1 MMNQVILTLTDND
14 GNSAILDLYENEKM
28 HLNYKFTDITDFAS
42 VGNYSQEFRVPAS
55 KTNTDFFGAIFNV
68 NFDGWFDFRKKVDAV
83 LTVNT
88 IPIAS
93 GHIQVK
99 KLYWQS
105 GKLFEFEVVFF
116 GEVPNLARLLN
127 EKKLKDI
134 ESIVAGDLD
143 YDLLHA
149 NVETPPNEHT
159 ILTLCDKWNL
169 TASNVEGQPV
179 YSSTIGGQPTYK
191 PLYVGHLT
199 PAVKAKYLFDE
210 IMSDAGLQ
218 YSSDYLGEILENV
231 YVPFVNGQYLSGENG
246 MNNITSSVGLASNVN
261 NITATAS
268 NNTISLYTNY
278 TEYEDQGNNWSSGI
292 YTVPYSAEYTFRVWI
307 NGQATRNNTNTDLS
321 NTILTVFFELN
332 GSGAIAL
339 EQINFISQTGTPT
352 STTIAADFLRTL
364 TLQEGDVM
372 RIKCSLSPIP
382 IGTGAEASIDIDFY
396 GNANVDYS
404 GTGVELVS
412 VSTQLY
418 GNQPVYMEFN
428 APDMKQIDFIT
439 SIQKM
444 FNLVFVADKTL
455 PNTLRIEPMV
465 EYIASGNTLD
475 WSQKLDLSKD
485 IMYSPTTDLQKAKFS
500 FTYASD
506 SDFFNSVYT
515 DNGRTYGRYEVTE
528 NDFEVI
534 NEFATGEEK
543 VELAFAST
551 PSAPVENTDVVVPRF
566 INAEGQFVQ
575 PKPRILYYFADFFV
589 NMYDEVSDSVVQ
601 TAVKCLNNYST
612 MNASVSDSDLNFA
625 PEIPPHTIIA
635 NPYNNLY
642 NRWWR
647 NYYRELFDGQARILE
662 GMFALTL
669 NDIFSFQFSD
679 KIWIIDSWW
688 RVLEIQGYVVGEQ
701 DMTKVKLIRV
711 LDINNDC
718 DLKPVS
724 ANLDQSLNWETPNG
738 DPATITQDCCLRFG
752 YNWNSAKNNCYS
764 QPNNGTRSFITQQAP
779 SLAPTKF
786 GAPVSFGGSIS
797 QPVRTITTDYVVT
810 NFDRMIFADTTS
822 NDITI
827 YLPSATTTAG
837 RELIIQKSVAP
848 NNVTVQAYTGET
860 VEGSGSVTFTG
871 MGDTITIISNGSDF
885 KGTSSK

>member
-1 MMNQVILTLTDND
+1 MMNQVILTLSDND

-143 YDLLHA
+143 YDLLHE

-169 TASNVEGQPV
+169 TATNVEGQPV

-199 PAVKAKYLFDE
+199 PAVKAQYLFDQ
-210 IMSDAGLQ
+210 IMNDAGLQ
-218 YSSDYLGEILENV
+218 YSSDYLGDILEDV
-231 YVPFVNGQYLSGENG
+231 YVPFVNGQYLNASLGLNDNASNLALASDVNG
-246 MNNITSSVGLASNVN
+246 LTFAPSNNIYN
-261 NITATAS
+261 
-268 NNTISLYTNY
+268 LYSAL
-278 TEYEDQGNNWSSGI
+278 TEYEDAGSNWSGGVF
-292 YTVPYSAEYTFRVWI
+292 TVPYTAQYSFRITAHGVV
-307 NGQATRNNTNTDLS
+307 NT
-321 NTILTVFFELN
+321 LN
-332 GSGAIAL
+332 GEDFGNYPLRVLVYVDDVYTYDYELLQTSYLFYLDTTQTFQLNAGQEIKFKL
-339 EQINFISQTGTPT
+339 QILPQDSTAGTFT
-352 STTIAADFLRTL
+352 W
-364 TLQEGDVM
+364 DVD
-372 RIKCSLSPIP
+372 L
-382 IGTGAEASIDIDFY
+382 Y
-396 GNANVDYS
+396 GNALVDS
-404 GTGVELVS
+404 FGTGLEIISIGTSLTGDQVL
-412 VSTQLY
+412 
-418 GNQPVYMEFN
+418 MEYN

-506 SDFFNSVYT
+506 SDFYNSVYT

-551 PSAPVENTDVVVPRF
+551 PSAPVQSTDLVVPVF
-566 INAEGQFVQ
+566 TNAEGQFVQ

-589 NMYDEVSDSVVQ
+589 NMFDEVSGDVVQ

-612 MNASVSDSDLNFA
+612 MNATVTDSDLNFA
-625 PEIPPHTIIA
+625 PEVPIHTIIA
-635 NPYNNLY
+635 NPYDNLY

-718 DLKPVS
+718 DLTPVS
-724 ANLDQSLNWETPNG
+724 ANLDQSLNWENSNG

-779 SLAPTKF
+779 SLAPTRF

-810 NFDRMIFADTTS
+810 NFDRMIFVDTTAGS
-822 NDITI
+822 VTI

-837 RELIIQKSVAP
+837 RELIIQKSVSA
-848 NNVTVQAYTGET
+848 NGVTIQAYTGET
-860 VEGSGSVTFTG
+860 VEGSGSVTLSA

-885 KGTSSK
+885 KGTSTK

>member
-68 NFDGWFDFRKKVDAV
+68 NFDGWFDFRKKVEAV

-134 ESIVAGDLD
+134 ESIVSGDLD
-143 YDLLHA
+143 YDLLHE
-149 NVETPPNEHT
+149 NVETPPNAHT

-169 TASNVEGQPV
+169 TATNVEGQPV
-179 YSSTIGGQPTYK
+179 YSNTVPISPLYK

-199 PAVKAKYLFDE
+199 PAVKAQYLFDQ

-218 YSSDYLGEILENV
+218 YSSDYLGEILERV
-231 YVPFVNGQYLSGENG
+231 YVPFVNGQYLNASLGLNDNASNLAIASDVNG
-246 MNNITSSVGLASNVN
+246 LTFAPSNNIYN
-261 NITATAS
+261 
-268 NNTISLYTNY
+268 LYSAL
-278 TEYEDQGNNWSSGI
+278 TEYEDAGSNWSGGVF
-292 YTVPYSAEYTFRVWI
+292 TVPYSAQYSF
-307 NGQATRNNTNTDLS
+307 N
-321 NTILTVFFELN
+321 
-332 GSGAIAL
+332 
-339 EQINFISQTGTPT
+339 
-352 STTIAADFLRTL
+352 IAANGRVNTLDGEDFGNYPVKILVYVNDVFTYEYEL
-364 TLQEGDVM
+364 LQTSYLFFLNTTQTYSFNGGDTVKFKLQ
-372 RIKCSLSPIP
+372 ILPQDSTAGTFTWDVDLFGNATVSQFGTGLEIVS
-382 IGTGAEASIDIDFY
+382 IGTSL
-396 GNANVDYS
+396 
-404 GTGVELVS
+404 TGDQVV
-412 VSTQLY
+412 
-418 GNQPVYMEFN
+418 MEFN

-455 PNTLRIEPMV
+455 PNTLKIEPMV

-500 FTYASD
+500 FTYTSD
-506 SDFFNSVYT
+506 SDFYNSVYT

-528 NDFEVI
+528 SDFEVI

-543 VELAFAST
+543 VELAFAPT
-551 PSAPVENTDVVVPRF
+551 PSAPVENTDVVVPKF
-566 INAEGQFVQ
+566 LNAEGQFVQ

-612 MNASVSDSDLNFA
+612 MNATVTDKDLNFA

-711 LDINNDC
+711 LDIENGC
-718 DLKPVS
+718 DLIPVS

-752 YNWNSAKNNCYS
+752 YNWNSTKNDCFS
-764 QPNNGTRSFITQQAP
+764 QPNNGTRSFITQQVP
-779 SLAPTKF
+779 SLAPTRF

-810 NFDRMIFADTTS
+810 NFDRMIFVDTTAGS
-822 NDITI
+822 VTI

-837 RELIIQKSVAP
+837 RELIIQKSVAA
-848 NNVTVQAYTGET
+848 NGVTVQAYTGET
-860 VEGSGSVTFTG
+860 VEGSGSVTLSG

>member
-149 NVETPPNEHT
+149 NVETPPNAHT

-169 TASNVEGQPV
+169 TATNVEGQPV

-199 PAVKAKYLFDE
+199 PAVKAQYLFDQ
-210 IMSDAGLQ
+210 IMNDAGLQ

-231 YVPFVNGQYLSGENG
+231 YVPFVNGQYLNASNG
-246 MNNITSSVGLASNVN
+246 LNDIASNVGLASNVN
-261 NITATAS
+261 NVPFTPIGS
-268 NNTISLYTNY
+268 GSLYNLYTNF
-278 TEYEDQGNNWSSGI
+278 TEYEDAGNDWASGV
-292 YTVPYSAEYTFRVWI
+292 YTAPFTGQFTFKCWM
-307 NGQATRNNTNTDLS
+307 NGQATP
-321 NTILTVFFELN
+321 
-332 GSGAIAL
+332 SGAVGVG
-339 EQINFISQTGTPT
+339 QVQFGFFTFINDNQTLFYDSISLGSAGTNDLTYDQNITIQLNAGDTLKFYFGAFIYQQFGG
-352 STTIAADFLRTL
+352 L
-364 TLQEGDVM
+364 
-372 RIKCSLSPIP
+372 
-382 IGTGAEASIDIDFY
+382 DIDFY
-396 GNANVDYS
+396 GNANVGYT

-412 VSTQLY
+412 VGTALT
-418 GNQPVYMEFN
+418 GDTCVMEFN
-428 APDMKQIDFIT
+428 APDMRQIDFIT

-455 PNTLRIEPMV
+455 PNTLKIEPMV

-528 NDFEVI
+528 ADFEVI

-551 PSAPVENTDVVVPRF
+551 PSAPVENTDVVVPKF
-566 INAEGQFVQ
+566 LNSEGQFVQ

-589 NMYDEVSDSVVQ
+589 NMYDEVSGDVVQ

-612 MNASVSDSDLNFA
+612 MNATVTDSDLNFA

-669 NDIFSFQFSD
+669 NDIFTFQFSD

-688 RVLEIQGYVVGEQ
+688 RVLDIEGYVVGEQ

-810 NFDRMIFADTTS
+810 NFDRMIFADTTGGS
-822 NDITI
+822 ITI

-837 RELIIQKSVAP
+837 RELIIQKSVSA
-848 NNVTVQAYTGET
+848 NGVTIQAYTGET
-860 VEGSGSVTFTG
+860 VEGSGSVTLSG

>member
-1 MMNQVILTLTDND
+1 MMNEVILTLTDFD
-14 GNSAILDLYENEKM
+14 GNAATIDLYENEKM
-28 HLNYKFTDITDFAS
+28 HLNYKFTDLTDFSS
-42 VGNYSQEFRVPAS
+42 VGNYSREFRIPAS
-55 KTNTDFFGAIFNV
+55 ATNVDFFGAIFNV
-68 NFDGWFDFRKKVDAV
+68 NFDGWFDFRKKVEAT

-134 ESIVAGDLD
+134 ESIVAGNLD

-169 TASNVEGQPV
+169 TATNVEGQPV
-179 YSSTIGGQPTYK
+179 YSTTIGGQPTYK

-199 PAVKAKYLFDE
+199 PAVKAQYLFDQ

-218 YSSDYLGEILENV
+218 YSSDYLGEILEDV
-231 YVPFVNGQYLSGENG
+231 YVPFVNGQYLNSSLGLND
-246 MNNITSSVGLASNVN
+246 ITSTLALASNVTGQTFGPGDVQYN
-261 NITATAS
+261 LSAA
-268 NNTISLYTNY
+268 L
-278 TEYEDQGNNWSSGI
+278 TEYSDPNNDWASGI
-292 YTVPYSAEYTFRVWI
+292 FTAPFSGQFSFKVWASGTITSSTFLTSLFIRPEFYV
-307 NGQATRNNTNTDLS
+307 NGTFVS
-321 NTILTVFFELN
+321 
-332 GSGAIAL
+332 
-339 EQINFISQTGTPT
+339 TPT
-352 STTIAADFLRTL
+352 SSFSADTNFSNSVINTVDLSEGDTLEIRLAL
-364 TLQEGDVM
+364 TLNDDGTTGPADAT
-372 RIKCSLSPIP
+372 ITF
-382 IGTGAEASIDIDFY
+382 IGNGA
-396 GNANVDYS
+396 NDYT

-412 VSTQLY
+412 VGTALT
-418 GNQPVYMEFN
+418 NDTVLMEYN

-506 SDFFNSVYT
+506 SDFFNSIYT
-515 DNGRTYGRYEVTE
+515 DNGRVYGRYEVTE
-528 NDFEVI
+528 ADFEVI

-551 PSAPVENTDVVVPRF
+551 PSAPVENTDVVVPKF
-566 INAEGQFVQ
+566 LNAEGQFVQ

-589 NMYDEVSDSVVQ
+589 NMFDEVSGDVVQ

-612 MNASVSDSDLNFA
+612 MNATVSDSDLNFA

-669 NDIFSFQFSD
+669 NDIFTFQFSD

-718 DLKPVS
+718 DLTPVS
-724 ANLDQSLNWETPNG
+724 ANLDQSLNWENSNG

-779 SLAPTKF
+779 SLAPTRF
-786 GAPVSFGGSIS
+786 GAPVTFSAGVS
-797 QPVRTITTDYVVT
+797 QPVKTITTDYVIT
-810 NFDRMIFADTTS
+810 NFDRVLFVDTTAGS
-822 NDITI
+822 ITI

-837 RELIIQKSVAP
+837 REFIIQKSVAA
-848 NNVTVQAYTGET
+848 NGVTVQAYTGET

-871 MGDTITIISNGSDF
+871 LGDTITIISNGSDF
-885 KGTSSK
+885 KSTSTK

>member
-1 MMNQVILTLTDND
+1 MMNEVILTLTDND

-105 GKLFEFEVVFF
+105 GKLFEFEIVFF

-143 YDLLHA
+143 YDLLHEY
-149 NVETPPNEHT
+149 VETPPNDHT
-159 ILTLCDKWNL
+159 ILTLCDKFNL
-169 TASNVEGQPV
+169 TATNTEGQV
-179 YSSTIGGQPTYK
+179 IYSSDIEHSLKT
-191 PLYVGHLT
+191 GHLT
-199 PAVKAKYLFDE
+199 PAVKAQYLFDE
-210 IMSDAGLQ
+210 IMNDAGLQ
-218 YSSDYLGEILENV
+218 YSSDYLGDILENV
-231 YVPFVNGQYLSGENG
+231 YVPFVNGQYLNSALGLNDNASNLALASDING
-246 MNNITSSVGLASNVN
+246 LTFAPSNNIYNLYSSF
-261 NITATAS
+261 
-268 NNTISLYTNY
+268 
-278 TEYEDQGNNWSSGI
+278 TEYEDAGNNWSSGVF
-292 YTVPYSAEYTFRVWI
+292 TVPYTAQYSFRLAANGRVNTL
-307 NGQATRNNTNTDLS
+307 NGQDFGNYPVRIMVYVNDVFTYEYEILQTSYLFYLNSTQTYAFNGGDTVKFKLQILPQDSTAGTFTWDVDL
-321 NTILTVFFELN
+321 F
-332 GSGAIAL
+332 G
-339 EQINFISQTGTPT
+339 TGTV
-352 STTIAADFLRTL
+352 SQF
-364 TLQEGDVM
+364 G
-372 RIKCSLSPIP
+372 C
-382 IGTGAEASIDIDFY
+382 
-396 GNANVDYS
+396 
-404 GTGVELVS
+404 GVELVS
-412 VSTQLY
+412 VGTNLI
-418 GNQPVYMEFN
+418 GDAVVMEYN

-475 WSQKLDLSKD
+475 WSHKLDLSKD
-485 IMYSPTTDLQKAKFS
+485 ITYYPTTDLQKAKFT
-500 FTYASD
+500 FTYSED
-506 SDFFNSVYT
+506 GDYFNSLYT
-515 DNGRTYGRYEVTE
+515 QNGRVYGRYEVTE

-551 PSAPVENTDVVVPRF
+551 PSAPVENTDVVVPKF
-566 INAEGQFVQ
+566 LNAEGQFVQ

-612 MNASVSDSDLNFA
+612 MNATVSDSDLNFA

-647 NYYRELFDGQARILE
+647 NYYRELYDGQARILE

-669 NDIFSFQFSD
+669 NDIFTFQFSD

-688 RVLEIQGYVVGEQ
+688 RVLDIEGYVVGEQ
-701 DMTKVKLIRV
+701 NVTKVKLIRV
-711 LDINNDC
+711 LDIDNDC
-718 DLKPVS
+718 DLIPVS
-724 ANLDQSLNWETPNG
+724 ANLDQTLNWETPNG

-752 YNWNSAKNNCYS
+752 YNWNSAKNDCFS
-764 QPNNGTRSFITQQAP
+764 TPNNGTRSFITQQVP

-786 GAPVSFGGSIS
+786 GAPVSFGAGVS

-810 NFDRMIFADTTS
+810 NFDRMIFVDTTGGS
-822 NDITI
+822 ITI

-837 RELIIQKSVAP
+837 RELIIQKSAAA
-848 NNVTVQAYTGET
+848 NGVTIQAYTGET
-860 VEGSGSVTFTG
+860 VEGSGSVG
-871 MGDTITIISNGSDF
+871 LSALGDTITIISNGTNF
-885 KGTSSK
+885 KATSSK

>member
-1 MMNQVILTLTDND
+1 MNEVILTLTDFD
-14 GNSAILDLYENEKM
+14 GNAATIDLYENEKM
-28 HLNYKFTDITDFAS
+28 HLNYKFTDLTDFSS
-42 VGNYSQEFRVPAS
+42 VGNYSREFRIPAS
-55 KTNTDFFGAIFNV
+55 ATNVDFFGAIFNV
-68 NFDGWFDFRKKVDAV
+68 NFDGWFDFRKKVEAT

-134 ESIVAGDLD
+134 ESIVAGNLD

-169 TASNVEGQPV
+169 TATNVEGQPV
-179 YSSTIGGQPTYK
+179 YSTTIGGQPTYK

-199 PAVKAKYLFDE
+199 PAVKAQYLFDQ

-218 YSSDYLGEILENV
+218 YSSDYLGEILEDV
-231 YVPFVNGQYLSGENG
+231 YVPFVNGQYLNSSLGLND
-246 MNNITSSVGLASNVN
+246 ITSTLALASNVTGQTFGPGDVQYN
-261 NITATAS
+261 LSAA
-268 NNTISLYTNY
+268 L
-278 TEYEDQGNNWSSGI
+278 TEYSDPNNDWASGI
-292 YTVPYSAEYTFRVWI
+292 FTAPFSGQFSFKVWASGTITSSTFLTSLFIRPEFYV
-307 NGQATRNNTNTDLS
+307 NGTFVS
-321 NTILTVFFELN
+321 
-332 GSGAIAL
+332 
-339 EQINFISQTGTPT
+339 TPT
-352 STTIAADFLRTL
+352 SSFSADTNFSNSVINTVDLSEGDTLEIRLAL
-364 TLQEGDVM
+364 TLNDDGTTGPADAT
-372 RIKCSLSPIP
+372 ITF
-382 IGTGAEASIDIDFY
+382 IGNGA
-396 GNANVDYS
+396 NDYT

-412 VSTQLY
+412 VGTALT
-418 GNQPVYMEFN
+418 NDTVLMEYN

-506 SDFFNSVYT
+506 SDFFNSIYT
-515 DNGRTYGRYEVTE
+515 DNGRVYGRYEVTE
-528 NDFEVI
+528 ADFEVI

-551 PSAPVENTDVVVPRF
+551 PSAPVENTDVVVPKF
-566 INAEGQFVQ
+566 LNAEGQFVQ

-589 NMYDEVSDSVVQ
+589 NMFDEVSGDVVQ

-612 MNASVSDSDLNFA
+612 MNATVSDSDLNFA

-669 NDIFSFQFSD
+669 NDIFTFQFSD

-718 DLKPVS
+718 DLTPVS
-724 ANLDQSLNWETPNG
+724 ANLDQSLNWENSNG

-779 SLAPTKF
+779 SLAPTRF
-786 GAPVSFGGSIS
+786 GAPVTFSAGVS
-797 QPVRTITTDYVVT
+797 QPVKTITTDYVIT
-810 NFDRMIFADTTS
+810 NFDRVLFVDTTAGS
-822 NDITI
+822 ITI

-837 RELIIQKSVAP
+837 REFIIQKSVAA
-848 NNVTVQAYTGET
+848 NGVTVQAYTGET

-871 MGDTITIISNGSDF
+871 LGDTITIISNGSDF
-885 KGTSSK
+885 KSTSTK

>member
-1 MMNQVILTLTDND
+1 MNQVILTLTDND

-68 NFDGWFDFRKKVDAV
+68 NFDGWFDFRKKVEAV

-105 GKLFEFEVVFF
+105 GKLFEFEIVFF

-134 ESIVAGDLD
+134 EAIVDGDLD

-169 TASNVEGQPV
+169 TSYNTEGQPV
-179 YSSTIGGQPTYK
+179 YSPSDTTFDTYK
-191 PLYVGHLT
+191 PLYVGHMT
-199 PAVKAKYLFDE
+199 PAVRADYLFDQ
-210 IMSDAGLQ
+210 IMKDAGLQ
-218 YSSDYLGEILENV
+218 YSSDYLSTILDHI
-231 YVPFVNGQYLSGENG
+231 YVPFVNGQYLNSAL
-246 MNNITSSVGLASNVN
+246 GLNDIASILALSTDSTGIVL
-261 NITATAS
+261 TATDG
-268 NNTISLYTNY
+268 TYDLYNDFV
-278 TEYEDQGNNWSSGI
+278 EYEDAGNDWSSGV
-292 YTVPYSAEYTFRVWI
+292 YTAPFTGEFTFRVWMHGDASQ
-307 NGQATRNNTNTDLS
+307 NNANTNLNITNTFIFLINDVVTNLFDQIQLVPPLGTTTDATFNTDFTKTLS
-321 NTILTVFFELN
+321 LN
-332 GSGAIAL
+332 AGDTLKIQWQYNPSAIA
-339 EQINFISQTGTPT
+339 
-352 STTIAADFLRTL
+352 
-364 TLQEGDVM
+364 
-372 RIKCSLSPIP
+372 
-382 IGTGAEASIDIDFY
+382 TGAQPSATINLT
-396 GNANVDYS
+396 GNGANDYT

-412 VSTQLY
+412 VGTALT
-418 GNQPVYMEFN
+418 GDTVLMEFN

-455 PNTLRIEPMV
+455 PNTLKIEPMV

-500 FTYASD
+500 FTYTED
-506 SDFFNSVYT
+506 GDYFNSVYK
-515 DNGRTYGRYEVTE
+515 DNGRIYGRYEVTE
-528 NDFEVI
+528 SDFEVI

-551 PSAPVENTDVVVPRF
+551 PSAPVENTDVVVPKF
-566 INAEGQFVQ
+566 LNAEGQFVQ
-575 PKPRILYYFADFFV
+575 PKPRILYYFADFLV
-589 NMYDEVSDSVVQ
+589 NMYDEVSDSVIV

-612 MNASVSDSDLNFA
+612 MNATVSDSDLNFA
-625 PEIPPHTIIA
+625 PEVPIHTIIA

-669 NDIFSFQFSD
+669 NDVFTFQFSD

-688 RVLEIQGYVVGEQ
+688 RVLEISGYVVGEQ

-718 DLKPVS
+718 DLVPVS

-752 YNWNSAKNNCYS
+752 YNWNSAKNDCYS
-764 QPNNGTRSFITQQAP
+764 QPNGGTRSFITQQVP
-779 SLAPTKF
+779 SLAPTRF
-786 GAPVSFGGSIS
+786 GAPVSFGASIA

-822 NDITI
+822 NGITI

-837 RELIIQKSVAP
+837 RELIIQRVVSGANP
-848 NNVTVQAYTGET
+848 LTVQAYTGET
-860 VEGSGSVTFTG
+860 VEGSGSVTLSG
-871 MGDTITIISNGSDF
+871 AGDTITIISNGSNF

>member
-1 MMNQVILTLTDND
+1 MNEVILTLTDFD
-14 GNSAILDLYENEKM
+14 GNAATIDLYENEKM
-28 HLNYKFTDITDFAS
+28 HLNYKFTDLTDFAS
-42 VGNYSQEFRVPAS
+42 VGNYSREFRIPAS
-55 KTNTDFFGAIFNV
+55 KTNVDFFGAIFNV
-68 NFDGWFDFRKKVDAV
+68 NFDGWFDFRKKVEAT

-93 GHIQVK
+93 GHVQVK

-105 GKLFEFEVVFF
+105 GKLFEFEIVFF

-143 YDLLHA
+143 YDLLHE
-149 NVETPPNEHT
+149 NVETPPNDYT

-169 TASNVEGQPV
+169 TATNVEGQPV
-179 YSSTIGGQPTYK
+179 YSTTIGGQPTYK

-199 PAVKAKYLFDE
+199 PAVKAQYLFDE

-218 YSSDYLGEILENV
+218 YQSNRLHECLDNV
-231 YVPFVNGQYLSGENG
+231 YVPFVNGQYLNSALGLNDIAS
-246 MNNITSSVGLASNVN
+246 NLGLASNLN
-261 NITATAS
+261 NIAFA
-268 NNTISLYTNY
+268 NNNQYYNLYTQF
-278 TEYEDQGNNWSSGI
+278 TEYEDAGNDWSSGI
-292 YTVPYSAEYTFRVWI
+292 YTAPFTGTFTFRCWI
-307 NGQATRNNTNTDLS
+307 NGTATSTGGTNVGNVLFGFHPKVNN
-321 NTILTVFFELN
+321 VFSDQDTFTYSL
-332 GSGAIAL
+332 G
-339 EQINFISQTGTPT
+339 T
-352 STTIAADFLRTL
+352 STTNTLSSIANITL
-364 TLQEGDVM
+364 ELTQGDQV
-372 RIKCSLSPIP
+372 KFVFGAQPFTSGN
-382 IGTGAEASIDIDFY
+382 GTMEIDFT
-396 GNANVDYS
+396 GNANVGYT

-412 VSTQLY
+412 VGTALT
-418 GNQPVYMEFN
+418 GDTVLMEFN

-485 IMYSPTTDLQKAKFS
+485 IMYSPTTDLQKAKFT

-528 NDFEVI
+528 SDFEVI

-551 PSAPVENTDVVVPRF
+551 PSAPVENTDVVVPKF
-566 INAEGQFVQ
+566 LNAEGQFVQ

-612 MNASVSDSDLNFA
+612 MNATVADSDLNFA

-642 NRWWR
+642 NLYWR
-647 NYYRELFDGQARILE
+647 NYYRELYDGQARILE

-669 NDIFSFQFSD
+669 NDIFTFQFSD

-688 RVLEIQGYVVGEQ
+688 RILDIEGYVVGEQ
-701 DMTKVKLIRV
+701 EMTKVKLIRV

-718 DLKPVS
+718 DIFPVS
-724 ANLDQSLNWETPNG
+724 SNLDQSLNWETLNG
-738 DPATITQDCCLRFG
+738 DPATIDETCCLRFG
-752 YNWNSAKNNCYS
+752 YYWNSSKNNCYS
-764 QPNNGTRSFITQQAP
+764 KPNNGTRSFITQQAP
-779 SLAPTKF
+779 SLAPTRF
-786 GAPVSFGGSIS
+786 GAPVRFNAGVS
-797 QPVRTITTDYVVT
+797 QPVKTIITNYVIT
-810 NFDRMIFADTTS
+810 NFDRVLFINTKD
-822 NDITI
+822 NNITV
-827 YLPSATTTAG
+827 YLPSAATTTG
-837 RELIIQKSVAP
+837 REFVLQTTSSLNRATI
-848 NNVTVQAYTGET
+848 QAYTGET
-860 VEGSGSVTFTG
+860 VDGSSSIIVSGAGT
-871 MGDTITIISNGSDF
+871 TITVISNGTNFRSISA
-885 KGTSSK
+885 K

>member
-1 MMNQVILTLTDND
+1 MMNQVILTLTDYD

-55 KTNTDFFGAIFNV
+55 ATNTDFFGAIFNV
-68 NFDGWFDFRKKVDAV
+68 NFDGWFDFRKKVEAV

-149 NVETPPNEHT
+149 NVETPPNAHT

-169 TASNVEGQPV
+169 TASNPEGQPV
-179 YSSTIGGQPTYK
+179 YSSLIGGQPTYK
-191 PLYVGHLT
+191 PLYVGHMT
-199 PAVKAKYLFDE
+199 PAVKAQYLFDE
-210 IMSDAGLQ
+210 IMNDAGLQ
-218 YSSDYLGEILENV
+218 YTSDNLAGCLDNV
-231 YVPFVNGQYLSGENG
+231 HVPFVNGQYLDTNAGLNDNASLLVATS
-246 MNNITSSVGLASNVN
+246 NISTNFNQGTTSFFP
-261 NITATAS
+261 
-268 NNTISLYTNY
+268 LYLDY
-278 TEYEDQGNNWSSGI
+278 VEFEDAGNNWSGGVFTAPFS
-292 YTVPYSAEYTFRVWI
+292 TQYTFQIWTNGTYNITGGNDLFIALSFSLFVNNEYSTGFSNFHANDQIAVNQNITISLNQGDELKIYIDNAGGNVWDFDV
-307 NGQATRNNTNTDLS
+307 DL
-321 NTILTVFFELN
+321 IGN
-332 GSGAIAL
+332 GSGGID
-339 EQINFISQTGTPT
+339 
-352 STTIAADFLRTL
+352 DF
-364 TLQEGDVM
+364 
-372 RIKCSLSPIP
+372 
-382 IGTGAEASIDIDFY
+382 
-396 GNANVDYS
+396 S
-404 GTGVELVS
+404 GTGIKLVS
-412 VSTQLY
+412 MSTALTEATVQ
-418 GNQPVYMEFN
+418 MEFN

-485 IMYSPTTDLQKAKFS
+485 IMYSPTTDLQKSKFS
-500 FTYASD
+500 FTYTED
-506 SDFFNSVYT
+506 GDYFNSVYK
-515 DNGRTYGRYEVTE
+515 DNGRIYGRYEVTE
-528 NDFEVI
+528 SDFEVI

-551 PSAPVENTDVVVPRF
+551 PSAPVENTNVVVPKF
-566 INAEGQFVQ
+566 LNAEGQFVQ

-589 NMYDEVSDSVVQ
+589 NMYDEVSGDVLQ

-612 MNASVSDSDLNFA
+612 MNATVSDSDLNFA

-669 NDIFSFQFSD
+669 NDIFTFQFSD

-688 RVLEIQGYVVGEQ
+688 RVLEINGYVVGEQ
-701 DMTKVKLIRV
+701 DMTSVKLIRV

-718 DLKPVS
+718 DLVPVS

-738 DPATITQDCCLRFG
+738 DPAVITQECCLRFG
-752 YNWNSAKNNCYS
+752 YNWNSAKNNCFS
-764 QPNNGTRSFITQQAP
+764 QPNGGTRSFITQQVP
-779 SLAPTKF
+779 SLAPTRF
-786 GAPVSFGGSIS
+786 GAPVSFNGSIT

-810 NFDRMIFADTTS
+810 NFDRMIFADTTAGG
-822 NDITI
+822 ITI

-837 RELIIQKSVAP
+837 RELIIQRVVSGANP
-848 NNVTVQAYTGET
+848 LTVQAYTGET
-860 VEGSGSVTFTG
+860 VEGSGSVTLSAA
-871 MGDTITIISNGSDF
+871 GDTITIISNGTDF
-885 KGTSSK
+885 KGTSTK

>member
-169 TASNVEGQPV
+169 TAYNPVGQPV
-179 YSSTIGGQPTYK
+179 YSSSVPIPPLYK

-199 PAVKAKYLFDE
+199 PAVKAQYLFDQ
-210 IMSDAGLQ
+210 IMNDAGLQ
-218 YSSDYLGEILENV
+218 YSSDYLGDILENV
-231 YVPFVNGQYLSGENG
+231 YVPFVNGQYLNSALGLNDIAS
-246 MNNITSSVGLASNVN
+246 NLGLASNLN
-261 NITATAS
+261 NIAFA
-268 NNTISLYTNY
+268 NNDQYYDLYTQF
-278 TEYEDQGNNWSSGI
+278 TEYEDAGNDWSSGI
-292 YTVPYSAEYTFRVWI
+292 YTAPFNGTFTFRCWI
-307 NGQATRNNTNTDLS
+307 NGTATSTGGTNVGNVLFGFHPQVND
-321 NTILTVFFELN
+321 VFSDQDTFTYSL
-332 GSGAIAL
+332 G
-339 EQINFISQTGTPT
+339 T
-352 STTIAADFLRTL
+352 STTNTL
-364 TLQEGDVM
+364 SSTGNITLELTQGDEV
-372 RIKCSLSPIP
+372 KFVFGAQPYTSGN
-382 IGTGAEASIDIDFY
+382 GTMEIDFT
-396 GNANVDYS
+396 GNANVDYT

-412 VSTQLY
+412 VGTALT
-418 GNQPVYMEFN
+418 GDTCVMEFN

-455 PNTLRIEPMV
+455 PNTLKIEPMV

-528 NDFEVI
+528 SDFEVI

-551 PSAPVENTDVVVPRF
+551 PSAPVENTDVVVPKF
-566 INAEGQFVQ
+566 LNAEGKFVQ

-589 NMYDEVSDSVVQ
+589 NMFNEVSGDVVQ

-612 MNASVSDSDLNFA
+612 MNATVSDSDLNFA
-625 PEIPPHTIIA
+625 PEIPPHTIVA

-724 ANLDQSLNWETPNG
+724 ANLDQSLNWENANG

-822 NDITI
+822 NGITI

-837 RELIIQKSVAP
+837 RELIIQKSVAA
-848 NNVTVQAYTGET
+848 NGVTVQAYTGET
-860 VEGSGSVTFTG
+860 VEGSGSVTLSG

>member
-55 KTNTDFFGAIFNV
+55 ATNTDFFGAIFNV
-68 NFDGWFDFRKKVDAV
+68 NFDGWFDFRKKVEAV

-99 KLYWQS
+99 KLYWQT

-149 NVETPPNEHT
+149 NVETPPNAHT

-179 YSSTIGGQPTYK
+179 YSTVIAGQPTYK

-199 PAVKAKYLFDE
+199 PAVKAQYLFDE
-210 IMSDAGLQ
+210 IMNDAGLQ
-218 YSSDYLGEILENV
+218 YSSDNLSDCLDNV
-231 YVPFVNGQYLSGENG
+231 YVPFVNGQYLNANNG
-246 MNNITSSVGLASNVN
+246 LNDIASNVGLATTITNVPF
-261 NITATAS
+261 TPYGS
-268 NNTISLYTNY
+268 GSLFDLYTNF
-278 TEYEDQGNNWSSGI
+278 TEYEDAGNDWSSGI
-292 YTVPYSAEYTFRVWI
+292 YTAPFTGTFTFKCWM
-307 NGQATRNNTNTDLS
+307 NGQARPLG
-321 NTILTVFFELN
+321 TVGVGTVQFGFYLD
-332 GSGAIAL
+332 SGAFYSAISVGSAL
-339 EQINFISQTGTPT
+339 TNDLTYDQNI
-352 STTIAADFLRTL
+352 
-364 TLQEGDVM
+364 TLQLTAGEQVKFYFTAIIYQQFGD
-372 RIKCSLSPIP
+372 L
-382 IGTGAEASIDIDFY
+382 EIDFT
-396 GNANVDYS
+396 GNANVGYT
-404 GTGVELVS
+404 GTGVELIS
-412 VSTQLY
+412 VGTALT
-418 GNQPVYMEFN
+418 GDTCVMEFN

-465 EYIASGNTLD
+465 EYIASGNTLN

-485 IMYSPTTDLQKAKFS
+485 IMYSPTTDLQKSKFS
-500 FTYASD
+500 FTYTED
-506 SDFFNSVYT
+506 GDYFNSVYK
-515 DNGRTYGRYEVTE
+515 DNGRIYGRYEVTE
-528 NDFEVI
+528 SDFEVI

-551 PSAPVENTDVVVPRF
+551 PSAPVENTNVVVPVF
-566 INAEGQFVQ
+566 LNGEGQFVQ

-589 NMYDEVSDSVVQ
+589 NMYDEVSGDVLQ

-612 MNASVSDSDLNFA
+612 MNATVTDSDLNFA
-625 PEIPPHTIIA
+625 PEVPIHTIIA
-635 NPYNNLY
+635 NPYENLY

-669 NDIFSFQFSD
+669 NDVFTFQFSD

-701 DMTKVKLIRV
+701 DLTKVKLIRV
-711 LDINNDC
+711 LDIDNGC
-718 DLKPVS
+718 DLLPVS

-738 DPATITQDCCLRFG
+738 DPATITQECCLRFG
-752 YNWNSAKNNCYS
+752 YNWNIAKNDCFS
-764 QPNNGTRSFITQQAP
+764 QPNGGTRSFITQQVP
-779 SLAPTKF
+779 SLAPTRF
-786 GAPVSFGGSIS
+786 GAPVNFNGSIT

-822 NDITI
+822 NGITI

-837 RELIIQKSVAP
+837 RELIIQRVVSGANP
-848 NNVTVQAYTGET
+848 LTVQAYTGET
-860 VEGSGSVTFTG
+860 VEGSGSVTLSAA
-871 MGDTITIISNGSDF
+871 GDTITIISNGSDF
-885 KGTSSK
+885 KGTSTK

>member
-1 MMNQVILTLTDND
+1 MNQVILTLTDND

-68 NFDGWFDFRKKVDAV
+68 NFDGWFDFRKKVEAV

-105 GKLFEFEVVFF
+105 GKLFEFEIVFF

-134 ESIVAGDLD
+134 ESIVNGDLD

-169 TASNVEGQPV
+169 TSYNTEGQPV
-179 YSSTIGGQPTYK
+179 YSPSDTTFDTYK
-191 PLYVGHLT
+191 PLYVGHMT
-199 PAVKAKYLFDE
+199 PAVKAQYLFDQ
-210 IMSDAGLQ
+210 IMNDAGLQ
-218 YSSDYLGEILENV
+218 YSSDYLSEILENV
-231 YVPFVNGQYLSGENG
+231 YVPFVNGQYLDTNAGLNDNASTLVA
-246 MNNITSSVGLASNVN
+246 TSDIVESFVLGTTSFYP
-261 NITATAS
+261 
-268 NNTISLYTNY
+268 LYLDY
-278 TEYEDQGNNWSSGI
+278 VEYEDAGNNWSGGVFTAPFS
-292 YTVPYSAEYTFRVWI
+292 TQYTFQLWTNGTFTIPFGGGTTANLILLVFVNNEYITGIAQQCIENTIAI
-307 NGQATRNNTNTDLS
+307 NQNITISLNQGDELKIYLDAVSASSFS
-321 NTILTVFFELN
+321 NTVDIDLTGN
-332 GSGAIAL
+332 GSGGID
-339 EQINFISQTGTPT
+339 
-352 STTIAADFLRTL
+352 DF
-364 TLQEGDVM
+364 
-372 RIKCSLSPIP
+372 
-382 IGTGAEASIDIDFY
+382 
-396 GNANVDYS
+396 S
-404 GTGVELVS
+404 GTGIKLVS
-412 VSTQLY
+412 MSTSLIESTVQ
-418 GNQPVYMEFN
+418 MEFN

-455 PNTLRIEPMV
+455 PNTLKIEPMV

-500 FTYASD
+500 FTYTED
-506 SDFFNSVYT
+506 GDFYNSVYK
-515 DNGRTYGRYEVTE
+515 DNGRIYGRYEVTE
-528 NDFEVI
+528 SDFEVI

-551 PSAPVENTDVVVPRF
+551 PSAPVENTNLVVPKF
-566 INAEGQFVQ
+566 LNGEGQFVQ

-589 NMYDEVSDSVVQ
+589 NMYDEVSDSVIV

-612 MNASVSDSDLNFA
+612 MNATVSDSDLNFA
-625 PEIPPHTIIA
+625 PEIPIHTIIA

-669 NDIFSFQFSD
+669 NDVFTFQFSD

-718 DLKPVS
+718 DLVPVS

-752 YNWNSAKNNCYS
+752 YNWNSAKNDCYS
-764 QPNNGTRSFITQQAP
+764 QPNGGTRSFITQQVP
-779 SLAPTKF
+779 SLAPTRF
-786 GAPVSFGGSIS
+786 GAPVSFGASIA

-822 NDITI
+822 NGITI

-837 RELIIQKSVAP
+837 RELIIQRVVSGANP
-848 NNVTVQAYTGET
+848 LTIQAYTGET
-860 VEGSGSVTFTG
+860 VEGSGSVTLSG
-871 MGDTITIISNGSDF
+871 AGDTITIISNGSDF

>member
-169 TASNVEGQPV
+169 TSYNTEGQPV
-179 YSSTIGGQPTYK
+179 YSPSDTTFDTYK
-191 PLYVGHLT
+191 PLYVGHMT
-199 PAVKAKYLFDE
+199 PAVKAQYLFDQ
-210 IMSDAGLQ
+210 IMNDAGLQ
-218 YSSDYLGEILENV
+218 YSSDYLGEILEDV
-231 YVPFVNGQYLSGENG
+231 YVPFVNGQYLNSAL
-246 MNNITSSVGLASNVN
+246 GLNDIASILALSTDSTGIVL
-261 NITATAS
+261 TATDG
-268 NNTISLYTNY
+268 TYDLYNDFV
-278 TEYEDQGNNWSSGI
+278 EYEDAGNDWSSGV
-292 YTVPYSAEYTFRVWI
+292 YTAPFTGEFTFRVWMHGDASQ
-307 NGQATRNNTNTDLS
+307 NNANTNLNITNTFIFLINDVVTNLFDQIQLVPPLGTTTDATFNTDFTKTLS
-321 NTILTVFFELN
+321 LN
-332 GSGAIAL
+332 AGDTLKIQWQYNPSAIANGA
-339 EQINFISQTGTPT
+339 QPSATIN
-352 STTIAADFLRTL
+352 L
-364 TLQEGDVM
+364 
-372 RIKCSLSPIP
+372 
-382 IGTGAEASIDIDFY
+382 IGNGA
-396 GNANVDYS
+396 NDYT

-412 VSTQLY
+412 VGTALT
-418 GNQPVYMEFN
+418 GDTVLMEFN

-455 PNTLRIEPMV
+455 PNTLKIEPMV

-475 WSQKLDLSKD
+475 WSHKLDLSKD
-485 IMYSPTTDLQKAKFS
+485 IIYSPTTDLQKAKFS
-500 FTYASD
+500 FTYTSD
-506 SDFFNSVYT
+506 SDFYNSVYT

-528 NDFEVI
+528 SDFEVI

-551 PSAPVENTDVVVPRF
+551 PSAPVENTDVVVPKF
-566 INAEGQFVQ
+566 LNAEGQFVQ

-589 NMYDEVSDSVVQ
+589 NMYDEVSGDVVQ

-612 MNASVSDSDLNFA
+612 MNATVSDSDLNFA
-625 PEIPPHTIIA
+625 PEVPIHTIVA

-724 ANLDQSLNWETPNG
+724 ANLDQSLNWENSNG

-752 YNWNSAKNNCYS
+752 YNWNSTKNNCYA
-764 QPNNGTRSFITQQAP
+764 QPNNGTRSFITQQVP
-779 SLAPTKF
+779 SLAPTRF
-786 GAPVSFGGSIS
+786 GAPVTFSAGVT
-797 QPVRTITTDYVVT
+797 QPIKTIDTDYVVT
-810 NFDRMIFADTTS
+810 NFDRVLIADES
-822 NDITI
+822 AGDVTI
-827 YLPSATTTAG
+827 YLPSATTTIG
-837 RELIIQKSVAP
+837 REIIIQNKTGTNDVIITP
-848 NNVTVQAYTGET
+848 YTGEL
-860 VEGSGSVTFTG
+860 
-871 MGDTITIISNGSDF
+871 INGSLSLYLTTARQTVTLISDGTDF
-885 KGTSSK
+885 TTTTSK

>member
-1 MMNQVILTLTDND
+1 MNQVILTLTDND

-55 KTNTDFFGAIFNV
+55 ATNVDFFGAIFNV
-68 NFDGWFDFRKKVDAV
+68 NFDGWFDFRKKVEAV

-99 KLYWQS
+99 KLYWQT

-134 ESIVAGDLD
+134 ETIVAGDLD
-143 YDLLHA
+143 YDLLHEY
-149 NVETPPNEHT
+149 VETPPNEHT

-169 TASNVEGQPV
+169 TANNPEGQPI
-179 YSSTIGGQPTYK
+179 YWQDEEWYEPSQ

-199 PAVKAKYLFDE
+199 PSVKAQYLFDE
-210 IMSDAGLQ
+210 IMNDAGLQ
-218 YSSDYLGEILENV
+218 YSSDNLSDCLDNV
-231 YVPFVNGQYLSGENG
+231 YVPFVNGQYLN
-246 MNNITSSVGLASNVN
+246 SSIGLNDLASKLAFASNVN
-261 NITATAS
+261 GVIFENGTYAYDFY
-268 NNTISLYTNY
+268 LGL
-278 TEYEDQGNNWSSGI
+278 TEYEDANNNWLGGVYTAPFSGQFNFKLWFN
-292 YTVPYSAEYTFRVWI
+292 AEIIT
-307 NGQATRNNTNTDLS
+307 S
-321 NTILTVFFELN
+321 N
-332 GSGAIAL
+332 GSNYLLRYDLFVNDVLQYQPEYYISENNGYLTYITTQIAYL
-339 EQINFISQTGTPT
+339 N
-352 STTIAADFLRTL
+352 
-364 TLQEGDVM
+364 EGDELKIRMWVQPLAANNDFNGELECN
-372 RIKCSLSPIP
+372 I
-382 IGTGAEASIDIDFY
+382 IGNGA
-396 GNANVDYS
+396 NDYT
-404 GTGVELVS
+404 GTGVELAS
-412 VSTQLY
+412 VGTALI
-418 GNQPVYMEFN
+418 NDTVLMEFN

-485 IMYSPTTDLQKAKFS
+485 IMYSPTTDLQKSKFS
-500 FTYASD
+500 FTYTED
-506 SDFFNSVYT
+506 GDYFNSVYK
-515 DNGRTYGRYEVTE
+515 DNGRIYGRYEVTE

-551 PSAPVENTDVVVPRF
+551 PSAPVENTNVVVPKF
-566 INAEGQFVQ
+566 LNAEGQFVQ

-589 NMYDEVSDSVVQ
+589 NMYDEVSGDVLQ

-612 MNASVSDSDLNFA
+612 MNATVSDKDLNFA

-635 NPYNNLY
+635 NPYENLY

-662 GMFALTL
+662 GLFALTL
-669 NDIFSFQFSD
+669 NDVFTFQFSD

-701 DMTKVKLIRV
+701 DLTKVKLIRV
-711 LDINNDC
+711 LDIDNGC
-718 DLKPVS
+718 DLLPVS

-738 DPATITQDCCLRFG
+738 DPATITQECCLRFG
-752 YNWNSAKNNCYS
+752 YNWNIAKNDCFS
-764 QPNNGTRSFITQQAP
+764 QPNGGTRSFITQQVP
-779 SLAPTKF
+779 SLAPTRF
-786 GAPVSFGGSIS
+786 GAPVNFNGSIT

-822 NDITI
+822 NGITI

-837 RELIIQKSVAP
+837 RELIIQRVVSGANP
-848 NNVTVQAYTGET
+848 LTVQAYTGET
-860 VEGSGSVTFTG
+860 VEGSGAVTLSG
-871 MGDTITIISNGSDF
+871 AGDTITIISNGSDF

>member
-1 MMNQVILTLTDND
+1 
-14 GNSAILDLYENEKM
+14 
-28 HLNYKFTDITDFAS
+28 

-143 YDLLHA
+143 YDLLHE

-169 TASNVEGQPV
+169 TATNVEGQPV
-179 YSSTIGGQPTYK
+179 YSTTIGGQPTYK

-199 PAVKAKYLFDE
+199 PAVKAQYLFDQ

-218 YSSDYLGEILENV
+218 YSSDYLSEILEDV
-231 YVPFVNGQYLSGENG
+231 YVPFVNGQYLNSSLGLND
-246 MNNITSSVGLASNVN
+246 ITSTLALASNVTGQTFGPGDVQYN
-261 NITATAS
+261 LSAA
-268 NNTISLYTNY
+268 L
-278 TEYEDQGNNWSSGI
+278 TEYNDPNNDWASGI
-292 YTVPYSAEYTFRVWI
+292 FTAPFSGQFSFKVWASGTITSSTFLTSLFIRPEFYV
-307 NGQATRNNTNTDLS
+307 NGTFVS
-321 NTILTVFFELN
+321 
-332 GSGAIAL
+332 
-339 EQINFISQTGTPT
+339 TPT
-352 STTIAADFLRTL
+352 SSFSADTNFSNSVINTVDLSEGDTLEIRLAL
-364 TLQEGDVM
+364 TLNDDGTTGPADAT
-372 RIKCSLSPIP
+372 ITF
-382 IGTGAEASIDIDFY
+382 IGNGA
-396 GNANVDYS
+396 NDYT

-412 VSTQLY
+412 VGTALT
-418 GNQPVYMEFN
+418 NDTVLMEFN

-455 PNTLRIEPMV
+455 PNTLKIEPMV

-500 FTYASD
+500 FTYAED
-506 SDFFNSVYT
+506 GDFYNSVYK

-528 NDFEVI
+528 SDFEVI

-551 PSAPVENTDVVVPRF
+551 PSAPVQSTDLVVPVF
-566 INAEGQFVQ
+566 TNAEGQFVQ

-589 NMYDEVSDSVVQ
+589 NMYDEVSGDVVQ

-612 MNASVSDSDLNFA
+612 MNATVTDSDLNFA
-625 PEIPPHTIIA
+625 PEVPIHTIVA

-669 NDIFSFQFSD
+669 NDIFTFQFSD

-711 LDINNDC
+711 LDIDNDC
-718 DLKPVS
+718 DLTPVS
-724 ANLDQSLNWETPNG
+724 ANLDQSLNWENSNG

-764 QPNNGTRSFITQQAP
+764 QPNNGTRSFITQQVP
-779 SLAPTKF
+779 SLAPTRF

-810 NFDRMIFADTTS
+810 NFDRMIFADTTGGS
-822 NDITI
+822 ITI

-837 RELIIQKSVAP
+837 RELIIQKSVAA
-848 NNVTVQAYTGET
+848 NGVTIQAYTGET
-860 VEGSGSVTFTG
+860 VEGSGSVTLSA

-885 KGTSSK
+885 KGTSTK

>member
-68 NFDGWFDFRKKVDAV
+68 NFDGWFDFRKKVEAV

-105 GKLFEFEVVFF
+105 GKLFEFEIVFF

-134 ESIVAGDLD
+134 EAIVDGDLD

-169 TASNVEGQPV
+169 TSYNTEGQPV
-179 YSSTIGGQPTYK
+179 YSPSDTTFDTYK
-191 PLYVGHLT
+191 PLYVGHMT
-199 PAVKAKYLFDE
+199 PAVRADYLFDQ
-210 IMSDAGLQ
+210 IMKDAGLQ
-218 YSSDYLGEILENV
+218 YSSDYLSTILDHI
-231 YVPFVNGQYLSGENG
+231 YVPFVNGQYLNSAL
-246 MNNITSSVGLASNVN
+246 GLNDIASILALSTDSTGIVL
-261 NITATAS
+261 TATDG
-268 NNTISLYTNY
+268 TYDLYNDFV
-278 TEYEDQGNNWSSGI
+278 EYEDAGNDWSSGV
-292 YTVPYSAEYTFRVWI
+292 YTAPFTGEFTFRVWMHGDASQ
-307 NGQATRNNTNTDLS
+307 NNANTNLNITNTFIFLINDVVTNLFDQIQLVPPLGTTTDATFNTDFTKTLS
-321 NTILTVFFELN
+321 LN
-332 GSGAIAL
+332 AGDTLKIQWQYNPSAIA
-339 EQINFISQTGTPT
+339 
-352 STTIAADFLRTL
+352 
-364 TLQEGDVM
+364 
-372 RIKCSLSPIP
+372 
-382 IGTGAEASIDIDFY
+382 TGAQPSATINLT
-396 GNANVDYS
+396 GNGANDYT

-412 VSTQLY
+412 VGTALT
-418 GNQPVYMEFN
+418 GDTVLMEFN

-455 PNTLRIEPMV
+455 PNTLKIEPMV

-500 FTYASD
+500 FTYTED
-506 SDFFNSVYT
+506 GDYFNSVYK
-515 DNGRTYGRYEVTE
+515 DNGRIYGRYEVTE
-528 NDFEVI
+528 SDFEVI

-551 PSAPVENTDVVVPRF
+551 PSAPVENTDVVVPKF
-566 INAEGQFVQ
+566 LNAEGQFVQ
-575 PKPRILYYFADFFV
+575 PKPRILYYFADFLV
-589 NMYDEVSDSVVQ
+589 NMYDEVSDSVIV

-612 MNASVSDSDLNFA
+612 MNATVSDSDLNFA
-625 PEIPPHTIIA
+625 PEVPIHTIIA

-669 NDIFSFQFSD
+669 NDVFTFQFSD

-688 RVLEIQGYVVGEQ
+688 RVLEISGYVVGEQ

-718 DLKPVS
+718 DLVPVS

-752 YNWNSAKNNCYS
+752 YNWNSAKNDCYS
-764 QPNNGTRSFITQQAP
+764 QPNGGTRSFITQQVP
-779 SLAPTKF
+779 SLAPTRF
-786 GAPVSFGGSIS
+786 GAPVSFGASIA

-822 NDITI
+822 NGITI

-837 RELIIQKSVAP
+837 RELIIQRVVSGANP
-848 NNVTVQAYTGET
+848 LTVQAYTGET
-860 VEGSGSVTFTG
+860 VEGSGSVTLSG
-871 MGDTITIISNGSDF
+871 AGDTITIISNGSNF

>member
-1 MMNQVILTLTDND
+1 
-14 GNSAILDLYENEKM
+14 
-28 HLNYKFTDITDFAS
+28 
-42 VGNYSQEFRVPAS
+42 
-55 KTNTDFFGAIFNV
+55 
-68 NFDGWFDFRKKVDAV
+68 
-83 LTVNT
+83 
-88 IPIAS
+88 
-93 GHIQVK
+93 
-99 KLYWQS
+99 
-105 GKLFEFEVVFF
+105 
-116 GEVPNLARLLN
+116 
-127 EKKLKDI
+127 
-134 ESIVAGDLD
+134 
-143 YDLLHA
+143 
-149 NVETPPNEHT
+149 
-159 ILTLCDKWNL
+159 
-169 TASNVEGQPV
+169 
-179 YSSTIGGQPTYK
+179 
-191 PLYVGHLT
+191 
-199 PAVKAKYLFDE
+199 
-210 IMSDAGLQ
+210 MSDAGLQ
-218 YSSDYLGEILENV
+218 YSSDYLGEILEDV
-231 YVPFVNGQYLSGENG
+231 YVPFVNGQYLNASLGLNDNASNLALASDVNG
-246 MNNITSSVGLASNVN
+246 LTFAPSNNIYN
-261 NITATAS
+261 
-268 NNTISLYTNY
+268 LYTQF
-278 TEYEDQGNNWSSGI
+278 TEYEDAGSNWSSGI
-292 YTVPYSAEYTFRVWI
+292 FTVPYTAQYTFRLAANGRVNTL
-307 NGQATRNNTNTDLS
+307 NGQDFGNYPVRIMVYVNDVFTYEYELLQTSYLFYLNSTQTYAFNGGDTVKFKLQILPQDSTAGTFTWDVDL
-321 NTILTVFFELN
+321 F
-332 GSGAIAL
+332 
-339 EQINFISQTGTPT
+339 
-352 STTIAADFLRTL
+352 
-364 TLQEGDVM
+364 
-372 RIKCSLSPIP
+372 
-382 IGTGAEASIDIDFY
+382 
-396 GNANVDYS
+396 GNATVS
-404 GTGVELVS
+404 QFGCGVELIS
-412 VSTQLY
+412 VGTNLT
-418 GNQPVYMEFN
+418 GDAVVMEYN

-455 PNTLRIEPMV
+455 PNTLKIEPMV

-500 FTYASD
+500 FTYTSD
-506 SDFFNSVYT
+506 SDFYNSVYT

-528 NDFEVI
+528 ADFEVI

-551 PSAPVENTDVVVPRF
+551 PSAPVQSTDLVVPVF
-566 INAEGQFVQ
+566 TNAEGQFVQ

-589 NMYDEVSDSVVQ
+589 NMYDEVSDSVIV

-612 MNASVSDSDLNFA
+612 MNATVTDKDLNFA

-635 NPYNNLY
+635 NPYENLY

-711 LDINNDC
+711 LDIENGC
-718 DLKPVS
+718 DLIPVS

-752 YNWNSAKNNCYS
+752 YNWNSTKNDCFS
-764 QPNNGTRSFITQQAP
+764 QPNNGTRSFITQQVP
-779 SLAPTKF
+779 SLAPTRF

-810 NFDRMIFADTTS
+810 NFDRMIFADTTGGS
-822 NDITI
+822 VTI

-837 RELIIQKSVAP
+837 RELIIQKSVAA
-848 NNVTVQAYTGET
+848 NGVTIQAYTGET
-860 VEGSGSVTFTG
+860 VEGSGSVTLSG

>member
-1 MMNQVILTLTDND
+1 
-14 GNSAILDLYENEKM
+14 
-28 HLNYKFTDITDFAS
+28 
-42 VGNYSQEFRVPAS
+42 
-55 KTNTDFFGAIFNV
+55 
-68 NFDGWFDFRKKVDAV
+68 
-83 LTVNT
+83 
-88 IPIAS
+88 
-93 GHIQVK
+93 
-99 KLYWQS
+99 
-105 GKLFEFEVVFF
+105 
-116 GEVPNLARLLN
+116 
-127 EKKLKDI
+127 
-134 ESIVAGDLD
+134 
-143 YDLLHA
+143 
-149 NVETPPNEHT
+149 
-159 ILTLCDKWNL
+159 
-169 TASNVEGQPV
+169 
-179 YSSTIGGQPTYK
+179 
-191 PLYVGHLT
+191 
-199 PAVKAKYLFDE
+199 
-210 IMSDAGLQ
+210 MSDAGLQ
-218 YSSDYLGEILENV
+218 YSSDYLGEILEDV
-231 YVPFVNGQYLSGENG
+231 YVPFVNGQYLNSSLGLND
-246 MNNITSSVGLASNVN
+246 ITSTLALASNVTGQTFGPGDVQYN
-261 NITATAS
+261 LSAA
-268 NNTISLYTNY
+268 L
-278 TEYEDQGNNWSSGI
+278 TEYNDPNNDWASGI
-292 YTVPYSAEYTFRVWI
+292 FTAPFSGQFSFKVWVSGTITSSTFLTSLFIRPEFYV
-307 NGQATRNNTNTDLS
+307 NGTFVS
-321 NTILTVFFELN
+321 
-332 GSGAIAL
+332 
-339 EQINFISQTGTPT
+339 TPT
-352 STTIAADFLRTL
+352 SSFSADTNFSNSVINTVDLSEGDTLEIRLAL
-364 TLQEGDVM
+364 TLNDDGTTGPADAT
-372 RIKCSLSPIP
+372 ITF
-382 IGTGAEASIDIDFY
+382 IGNGA
-396 GNANVDYS
+396 NDYT
-404 GTGVELVS
+404 GTGVELIS
-412 VSTQLY
+412 VGTALT
-418 GNQPVYMEFN
+418 GDTCVMEFN

-528 NDFEVI
+528 SDFEVI

-551 PSAPVENTDVVVPRF
+551 PSAPVENTDVVVPKF
-566 INAEGQFVQ
+566 LNAEGQFVQ

-589 NMYDEVSDSVVQ
+589 NMFDEVSGDVVQ

-612 MNASVSDSDLNFA
+612 MNATVSDSDLNFA

-669 NDIFSFQFSD
+669 NDIFTFQFSD

-711 LDINNDC
+711 LDIDNDC
-718 DLKPVS
+718 DLTPVS
-724 ANLDQSLNWETPNG
+724 ANLDQSLNWENANG

-752 YNWNSAKNNCYS
+752 YNWNSTKNDCYS

-779 SLAPTKF
+779 SLAPTRF

-810 NFDRMIFADTTS
+810 NFDRMIFVDTTAGS
-822 NDITI
+822 VTI

-837 RELIIQKSVAP
+837 RELIIQKSVSA
-848 NNVTVQAYTGET
+848 NGVTIQAYTGET
-860 VEGSGSVTFTG
+860 VEGSGSVTLSA

>member
-149 NVETPPNEHT
+149 NVETPPNDHT

-169 TASNVEGQPV
+169 TASNTEGQPV

-199 PAVKAKYLFDE
+199 PAVKAQYLFDQ
-210 IMSDAGLQ
+210 IMNDAGLQ
-218 YSSDYLGEILENV
+218 YSSDYLGDILENV
-231 YVPFVNGQYLSGENG
+231 YVPFVNGQYLNASLGLNDNASNLALASDVNG
-246 MNNITSSVGLASNVN
+246 LTFAPSNNIYN
-261 NITATAS
+261 
-268 NNTISLYTNY
+268 LYSAL
-278 TEYEDQGNNWSSGI
+278 TEYEDAGSNWSGGVF
-292 YTVPYSAEYTFRVWI
+292 TVPYTAQYSFRITAHGVVNTL
-307 NGQATRNNTNTDLS
+307 NGQDFGNYPLRLLVYVDDVYTYDYELLQTSYLFYLDTTQTFSFNEGQEVKFKLQILPQDSTAGTFTWDVDL
-321 NTILTVFFELN
+321 
-332 GSGAIAL
+332 
-339 EQINFISQTGTPT
+339 
-352 STTIAADFLRTL
+352 
-364 TLQEGDVM
+364 
-372 RIKCSLSPIP
+372 
-382 IGTGAEASIDIDFY
+382 Y
-396 GNANVDYS
+396 GNAGVNS
-404 GTGVELVS
+404 FGTGLEIVS
-412 VSTQLY
+412 IGTSLTGDQV
-418 GNQPVYMEFN
+418 VMEFN

-528 NDFEVI
+528 SDFEVI

-543 VELAFAST
+543 IELAFAST
-551 PSAPVENTDVVVPRF
+551 PSAPVENTDVVVPF
-566 INAEGQFVQ
+566 FTNAEGQFVQ

-589 NMYDEVSDSVVQ
+589 NMYDEVSGDVVQ

-612 MNASVSDSDLNFA
+612 MNATVSDSDLNFA
-625 PEIPPHTIIA
+625 PEVPIHTIIA

-718 DLKPVS
+718 DLTPVS
-724 ANLDQSLNWETPNG
+724 ANLDQSLNWENANG

-752 YNWNSAKNNCYS
+752 YNWNSTKNNCYA
-764 QPNNGTRSFITQQAP
+764 QPNNGTRSFITQQVP
-779 SLAPTKF
+779 SLAPTRF

-810 NFDRMIFADTTS
+810 NFDRMIFVDTTAGS
-822 NDITI
+822 VTI

-837 RELIIQKSVAP
+837 RELIIQKSVAA
-848 NNVTVQAYTGET
+848 NGVTVQAYTGET
-860 VEGSGSVTFTG
+860 VEGSGSVTLSG